1 MEFYLW
7 IILFA
12 AIVYTLA
19 TMCMKR
25 SSNAGIGPWRTT
37 VVWNG
42 LLALFSLP
50 CWFVAD
56 SPTTLSSLIIPLLM
70 SFGFFLGQLLNALAI
85 QKGDVSLVTP
95 IMGTKVVFV
104 SILAIFFLP
113 DAMGATVWVGT
124 LLAAMGIMLMRG
136 SNHTERKRLLP
147 SILLGLM
154 SAASFGAFDIVMQK
168 FGSAAGYAEIV
179 SRTFTFTFLWSLLL
193 IPKWKSSIQKVDGRT
208 WSWLLAGGLLHAGQ
222 AMILAY
228 VLTTFG
234 DATRVNIVYGSRAFW
249 SIVLV
254 WIIGHWFSNTERHLG
269 KAVFYRRLAGSSF
282 LVVAILL
289 ATWK

>member
-168 FGSAAGYAEIV
+168 F
-179 SRTFTFTFLWSLLL
+179 
-193 IPKWKSSIQKVDGRT
+193 
-208 WSWLLAGGLLHAGQ
+208 
-222 AMILAY
+222 
-228 VLTTFG
+228 
-234 DATRVNIVYGSRAFW
+234 
-249 SIVLV
+249 
-254 WIIGHWFSNTERHLG
+254 
-269 KAVFYRRLAGSSF
+269 
-282 LVVAILL
+282 
-289 ATWK
+289 